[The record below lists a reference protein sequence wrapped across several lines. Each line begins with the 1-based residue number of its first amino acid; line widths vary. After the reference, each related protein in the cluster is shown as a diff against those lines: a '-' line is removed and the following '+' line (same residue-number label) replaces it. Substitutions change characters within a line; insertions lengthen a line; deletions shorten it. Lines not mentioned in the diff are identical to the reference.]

1 MTHFQSPRGALEQL
15 AASQGLGELGQVA
28 AEETDWMVWV
38 ELLAERAVRAIEGV
52 EMAAGLLVANAA
64 GTSGLS
70 AEAPVEAAMVL
81 VSWVAAANMVAAMV
95 ADVMVVA
102 LAAEPMAVV
111 ATELVRKVAVKRAA
125 ERLEWGTTV
134 AVEREARAREVRSV
148 EAKEAETRVAAVM
161 AAAAKV
167 ATSEASRGPAEVM
180 EARVRVVATAVG
192 WVARVAA
199 GVEEARRAAAAGPAV
214 TMVATE
220 EASVARKASPAIVV
234 EPAGLALVSGRLTQW
249 VRSCFGLV
257 HRAPPKPTRAL
268 VACPM
273 RLQLRKFLLL
283 TSVQSR

>member
-70 AEAPVEAAMVL
+70 AEAPVE
-81 VSWVAAANMVAAMV
+81 AAMV